1 MNGTDDI
8 PNISLSDGLKAFMLG
23 FLLYAAITLYEA
35 DFWLIIYENGVI
47 RDCMSEIVAMVQCLF
62 VSKITTSTFEITAF
76 GCVAYRYL
84 KATPKWYEHL
94 TAALVA
100 LAAMLG
106 RTYAYQGF
114 IYNDR
119 TDIVVYAIIAAILAG
134 LYFMV
139 LYLIL
144 AAKEV
149 YRYLS
154 GDSDAAN
161 TESSLETESSAKPE
175 GTPKNESAA
184 KPESGPEIEN
194 AATPESGPGT
204 ESPAKSEKAPETEN
218 VTTPESRLGTEGPA
232 KSEDVPEAE
241 SSAKPESSPGATD
254 SSKQQKSANSGSSP
268 APKG

>member
-144 AAKEV
+144 ASKEV

-154 GDSDAAN
+154 GDSDAVN

-204 ESPAKSEKAPETEN
+204 ES